1 MKAEKTNFKSFSRRA
16 ICLFGSQL
24 LLMTGLASR
33 MYYLQVVETERYSMM
48 AEDNRINFRLL
59 APPRGFIVDRNGD
72 YLAINIQ
79 NYRVLLVPEQANSE
93 HSSVNAVLAKLAKL
107 IDLDDDEIRYI
118 LKETKKRRAFVPVT
132 IRDNL
137 SWEEISRIAIN
148 TPDLPGVD
156 IDVGQ
161 SRHYPYGEN
170 MAHVLGYVAAVS
182 EKELTGDPLLELPGF
197 RIGKNGIEQRYD
209 LALRGKGGTSKV
221 EVNAFGR
228 IIQEVERIDGQLG
241 HQVMLTLDMQLQD
254 FIGTRIKNEHAAAV
268 TVMDV
273 HNGDILALVSTPSFN
288 PNSFSEGLRT
298 DEWNEL
304 VSNPYAPLTNKA
316 IAGQYAPGS
325 TFKIVVALAAL
336 EYGIKPSYNIICKG
350 HIILGDREFHCWK
363 KHGHGK
369 MDLIGALR
377 ESCDIWFYDIAKRI
391 GVDKI
396 AKMAKRLGLGK
407 VTGLDLN
414 GEKSGL
420 IPTKKWKRDKL
431 GKPWHKGETLIVGI
445 GQGYVLATPLQLAVM
460 TSRIVNGGKL
470 ITPHLTKKNINGTEI
485 KSRINKGKIKSLG
498 LNPKHIEYVI
508 DGMNQVVNNPFGT
521 ARKSAI
527 ENSDW
532 KMGGK
537 TGTSQVRRISKI
549 EREEGIRKG
558 DDIAWRLRDHALF
571 VGFAPVHNPKY
582 SVSVVVE
589 HGGGGSTAAA
599 PIARDVLMEIQR
611 LDQEL
616 LMRDKNNNTVN
627 YIKKVDN
634 D

>member
-1 MKAEKTNFKSFSRRA
+1 MKAEKNSFKSFSRRA
-16 ICLFGSQL
+16 ICLFGTQL
-24 LLMTGLASR
+24 LLMSGLASR
-33 MYYLQVVETERYSMM
+33 MYYLQVVETKRYSMM

-79 NYRVLLVPEQANSE
+79 NYRVLLVPEQANSD
-93 HSSVNAVLAKLAKL
+93 HSSVNGVLAKLAQL
-107 IDLDDDEIRYI
+107 IDLNDNQIRNI

-148 TPDLPGVD
+148 SPDLPGVD

-228 IIQEVERIDGQLG
+228 IIQEVERIDGKSG
-241 HQVMLTLDMQLQD
+241 HQVMLTVDMQLQD
-254 FIGTRIKNEHAAAV
+254 FIGTRINKENAAAV
-268 TVMDV
+268 TVMNV
-273 HNGDILALVSTPSFN
+273 HSGDILALVSTPSFN
-288 PNSFSEGLRT
+288 PNSFSEGLT
-298 DEWNEL
+298 TNEWHGLIN
-304 VSNPYAPLTNKA
+304 NPYSPLTNKS

-336 EYGIKPSYNIICKG
+336 KYGIKPNHSVICNG
-350 HIILGDREFHCWK
+350 HITLGDRKFHCWK
-363 KHGHGK
+363 KRGHGK
-369 MDLIGALR
+369 KDLVGALR
-377 ESCDIWFYDIAKRI
+377 ESCDIWFYDVAKRI

-396 AKMAKRLGLGK
+396 AEMAKILGLGK
-407 VTGLDLN
+407 VTGLDIG
-414 GEKSGL
+414 GEKPGL

-460 TSRIVNGGKL
+460 TARVVNGGKSVS
-470 ITPHLTKKNINGTEI
+470 PHLTKKYIDGTEI
-485 KSRINKGKIKSLG
+485 HERVNINEFPSLNIDPAH
-498 LNPKHIEYVI
+498 LAYVI
-508 DGMNQVVNNPFGT
+508 DGMEQVVNSPFGT
-521 ARKSAI
+521 ARRSAI
-527 ENSDW
+527 KHPGWE
-532 KMGGK
+532 MGGK
-537 TGTSQVRRISKI
+537 TGTSQVRSISKA

-571 VGFAPVHNPKY
+571 IGFAPIDNPKY
-582 SVSVVVE
+582 AVSVIVE
-589 HGGGGSTAAA
+589 HGGGGSKAAA

-611 LDQEL
+611 LDNEL
-616 LMRDKNNNTVN
+616 LIRNQENINHV
-627 YIKKVDN
+627 KKG
-634 D
+634 